1 MPGLSTGLS
10 PHVVTHGP
18 IDDPSLQDRTFS
30 EICKWPL
37 VHTIVDSFVICE
49 LALTTEN
56 STTHMRTVLQDGGT
70 TGDGT
75 TAIGVINGPTVV
87 YTGRTRTTNYAH
99 AANEWTRVAFSEA
112 GTVNVGL
119 ATVVVWAVAGTV

>member
-10 PHVVTHGP
+10 PHIVTHGP

-30 EICKWPL
+30 EVTKWPIAY
-37 VHTIVDSFVICE
+37 TIVDDFTISE
-49 LALTTEN
+49 LACTTEDG
-56 STTHMRTVLQDGGT
+56 TTHMRTVFQDGGT

-75 TAIGVINGPTVV
+75 TAIAVLEGPVV
-87 YTGRTRTTNYAH
+87 AYTGRTSATNYAH

-112 GTVNVGL
+112 GPANVGL
-119 ATVVVWAVAGTV
+119 TTAVVWAVAGTV